1 MAADRMQSDDGFF
14 WLGGRTKI
22 VTQGWKKILISNGS
36 GIRAMSPPMRF
47 SLPLLVSVLLGVGQ
61 VHASV
66 VFTDSFEDPVVS
78 GFSATTFSSG
88 WTLNE
93 PSSTDQLGLRS
104 GFFQSGNQAAQIN
117 ANGSP
122 VGASFSRMIATNPGD
137 QYMVSLWYYSFVG
150 LDAAVRAELGS
161 TLVTSPAAVLANT
174 WYELTFLHTATSTST
189 LLNITDV
196 TTDGAS
202 SDLFVDSITVSS
214 VPEPTKLGFLGLSAF
229 GMIFRRRRRQVV

>member
-1 MAADRMQSDDGFF
+1 MQSGDGFF
-14 WLGGRTKI
+14 WLGGRFEI
-22 VTQGWKKILISNGS
+22 VTQGWKKLLISNCP
-36 GIRAMSPPMRF
+36 GIRGNLHLMRI
-47 SLPLLVSVLLGVGQ
+47 SLPLIVSVLLGVGQ

-66 VFTDSFEDPVVS
+66 VFSDSFEDPVVS
-78 GFSATTFSSG
+78 GFNATTFSSG

-93 PSSTDQLGLRS
+93 PAHADQIGLRS

-117 ANGSP
+117 GNGSP

-196 TTDGAS
+196 TTNGAS
-202 SDLFVDSITVSS
+202 SDLFVDSITVSN
-214 VPEPTKLGFLGLSAF
+214 VPEPTKLGFLGLSAL
-229 GMIFRRRRRQVV
+229 GMIFRRRRQVV